1 MKYNPQ
7 KNNFRTVEA
16 TGPPGPRCVKLGKK
30 KPPKAEPT
38 SPASAQLK
46 PAKPELVQSAPVQPN
61 VLNVATTTHGTVPTT
76 AGTEPSPVGTLPSD
90 PTQPGTLPVATAQV
104 PTDPAISGL
113 EPNVPGTLPTTMQ
126 VQESQVPPIE
136 TSQQVTNTIVAMET
150 SELTSLTTTPVGST
164 SLETNQTS
172 GDSSQADRRAET
184 LGEKMAIESQNQT
197 DTAVKSDPLSSN
209 GSNSGA
215 LVATDIKGSGQSE
228 DVKNL
233 SSEIKED
240 SSNNVPQAAAK
251 SDSDQ
256 LSTEQQ
262 QNISETKT
270 TESVQSNNIKMDAPD
285 SQKSEET
292 KSETVTESGKPA
304 LTDSVDSLESK
315 SEIKETKDTSQEVT
329 KDNIESTN
337 VETTTANLNNV
348 DTIKSDSN
356 QDRSVDNSSVKAGEE
371 KLKSEEKVMDK
382 LDSKPAS
389 SLNLISHAYD
399 SDSESKT
406 SDKDPKDLDS
416 KDPSESQQ
424 VDADVVKDTVE
435 GPRESKTES
444 GAIVK
449 DSAEPGSSAKAEG
462 ALESEGGDVGKESAR
477 TAAQSNV
484 KVQNI
489 DQDKDLVSVSLTGN
503 SEQSGEMKETDQ
515 VSEKEESLA
524 KATASTEGDTP
535 SVGTSSE
542 KIEGQPSADIQGP
555 VGTIP
560 VTAGNSAVTLTPEL
574 QRESPA
580 VSDTTAE
587 TTPDVS
593 QEVTSIPEGSQQD
606 VAKPQE
612 VAALREVTALQ
623 EIPLSEEI
631 PAQPQAAQDMT
642 LTQEM
647 TPAEAVIPAQV
658 VVTTSQEVMSP
669 ASAAVTPTVV
679 TPAQEE
685 EISQDAPRPS
695 NQDED
700 VLVNISSNRRFRC
713 TWCKKWFE
721 TMAQVG

>member
-46 PAKPELVQSAPVQPN
+46 AAKPELVQSGTEQSSVQ
-61 VLNVATTTHGTVPTT
+61 NVATTIHGALPTT
-76 AGTEPSPVGTLPSD
+76 AGTEPSLVGTLPSGT
-90 PTQPGTLPVATAQV
+90 TQLGTLPLATAQV
-104 PTDPAISGL
+104 TTDPAVSGL
-113 EPNVPGTLPTTMQ
+113 EPHVPSTLPANMQGQITTL
-126 VQESQVPPIE
+126 E

-150 SELTSLTTTPVGST
+150 SEPTSLTTTPLAPT

-172 GDSSQADRRAET
+172 GDSSQADSRAET
-184 LGEKMAIESQNQT
+184 LGNKMAIESQNQT
-197 DTAVKSDPLSSN
+197 DTAIKSDPLSSN

-270 TESVQSNNIKMDAPD
+270 TESVQSNDIKMDAPD

-292 KSETVTESGKPA
+292 KSGTVTESGKPA
-304 LTDSVDSLESK
+304 LTDSVDSIESK
-315 SEIKETKDTSQEVT
+315 TEIKETKDTSQEST
-329 KDNIESTN
+329 KDNIESTY

-348 DTIKSDSN
+348 DTNKSDSN
-356 QDRSVDNSSVKAGEE
+356 QDRSVDNSSVKVGEE
-371 KLKSEEKVMDK
+371 KLKSEEKIAEK